1 MSVRKL
7 IVALLI
13 PILAISVMSC
23 KPKALPEPKPMG
35 YFRIDLPE
43 HRYCSVDTT
52 ELQLNYVGDN
62 VFAASYE
69 SLLPFTYEQSVYANT
84 TIEPQKDHSL
94 WMNITYPDLG
104 ASFRFTCFEVKN
116 ADSLRKLMISEDKM
130 VKFHYQKAD
139 DVQYS
144 VINDP
149 EARLWGQTYEIF
161 GKEVA
166 TPFQFWLTDSAHRFV
181 RATLYFDGAPNNDS
195 LQPVIQYLK
204 EDAMHLI
211 NTFAWKP

>member
-1 MSVRKL
+1 MVL
-7 IVALLI
+7 VT
-13 PILAISVMSC
+13 LAVSC

-43 HRYCSVDTT
+43 HKYRLMDTT
-52 ELQLNYVGDN
+52 QLHYVDGSGN
-62 VFAASYE
+62 CFAASNAA
-69 SLLPFTYEQSVYANT
+69 LLPFTYEQSVFAIT
-84 TIEPQKDHSL
+84 TIEPQKDQSI
-94 WMNITYPDLG
+94 WMNISYPDLG
-104 ASFRFTCFEVKN
+104 ASFRFTCFTVKN

-149 EARLWGQTYEIF
+149 NAHLYGQTYEIF

-166 TPFQFWLTDSAHRFV
+166 TPFQFWLTDSTHNFV
-181 RATLYFDGAPNNDS
+181 RATLYFDGTPNNDS

>member
-1 MSVRKL
+1 MHKILQIKTCSSV
-7 IVALLI
+7 IVLLCACAAL
-13 PILAISVMSC
+13 VSC

-43 HRYCSVDTT
+43 HRYRLLDTT
-52 ELQLNYVGDN
+52 LQLKDSGTDVGL
-62 VFAASYE
+62 S
-69 SLLPFTYEQSVYANT
+69 SLPFRFEQSVFANT
-84 TIEPQKDHSL
+84 TIEPQED
-94 WMNITYPDLG
+94 NIVWATVRYPDLK
-104 ASFRFTCFEVKN
+104 ASLRFTCFTVKN
-116 ADSLRKLMISEDKM
+116 ADSLRNLMIREDKM

-144 VINDP
+144 VIRDP
-149 EARLWGQTYEIF
+149 EAHIWGQSYEIF

-166 TPFQFWLTDSAHRFV
+166 TPFQFWLTDSVNRFV
-181 RATLYFDGAPNNDS
+181 RASLYFDGTPNNDS

>member
-1 MSVRKL
+1 MGTVL
-7 IVALLI
+7 
-13 PILAISVMSC
+13 MSC

-35 YFRIDLPE
+35 YFRIDLPD
-43 HRYCSVDTT
+43 HQYQPLT
-52 ELQLNYVGDN
+52 
-62 VFAASYE
+62 ASKPLTA
-69 SLLPFTYEQSVYANT
+69 SMAVTPPFTFEQSVYAT
-84 TIEPQKDHSL
+84 TSLEPQPNNTL
-94 WMNITYPDLG
+94 WMNVTYPDLK
-104 ASFRFTCFEVKN
+104 ASIRFTCFTVDN
-116 ADSLRKLMISEDKM
+116 ADSLRNLMISEDRM
-130 VKFHYQKAD
+130 VKFHYKKAD

-144 VINDP
+144 VVNDP
-149 EARLWGQTYEIF
+149 EAHIWGQTYEIY

-181 RATLYFDGAPNNDS
+181 RATLYFDDTPNNDS

>member
-1 MSVRKL
+1 MC
-7 IVALLI
+7 ALCATL
-13 PILAISVMSC
+13 MSC
-23 KPKALPEPKPMG
+23 KPKAMPEPKPMG

-43 HRYCSVDTT
+43 HRYRSMDTT
-52 ELQLNYVGDN
+52 
-62 VFAASYE
+62 
-69 SLLPFTYEQSVYANT
+69 LPFRYEQSVFANT
-84 TIEPQKDHSL
+84 SIERQKDNTL
-94 WMNITYPDLG
+94 WMTLSYPDLK
-104 ASFRFTCFEVKN
+104 ASLRFTCFQVNN

-144 VINDP
+144 VVQDP
-149 EARLWGQTYEIF
+149 ESNIWGQTYEIF

-166 TPFQFWLTDSAHRFV
+166 TPFQFWLTDSTHRFV
-181 RATLYFDGAPNNDS
+181 RATLYFDDTPNNDS

-211 NTFAWKP
+211 NTFEWKP

>member
-1 MSVRKL
+1 MDKILQFKTYTYVVWL
-7 IVALLI
+7 CACVALS
-13 PILAISVMSC
+13 AC

-43 HRYCSVDTT
+43 HRYRLLDTT
-52 ELQLNYVGDN
+52 LQFKDGSTNVGA
-62 VFAASYE
+62 F
-69 SLLPFTYEQSVYANT
+69 LLPFKFEQSVFANT
-84 TIEPQKDHSL
+84 TIEPQKDNTV
-94 WMNITYPDLG
+94 WATIKYPDLN
-104 ASFRFTCFEVKN
+104 ASFRFTCFTVKN

-144 VINDP
+144 VIRDP
-149 EARLWGQTYEIF
+149 EAHIWGQSYEIY

-166 TPFQFWLTDSAHRFV
+166 TPFQFWLTDSATHFV
-181 RATLYFDGAPNNDS
+181 RAALYFDDTPNNDS

-204 EDAMHLI
+204 EDALHLI

>member
-13 PILAISVMSC
+13 PFLAISVMSC

-43 HRYCSVDTT
+43 HRYRLLDT
-52 ELQLNYVGDN
+52 
-62 VFAASYE
+62 AM
-69 SLLPFTYEQSVYANT
+69 PFQYEQSVFANT
-84 TIEPQKDHSL
+84 TIEPQKDNSL

-104 ASFRFTCFEVKN
+104 ATFRFTCFTVKN

-139 DVQYS
+139 DVQFS
-144 VINDP
+144 VVDDP
-149 EARLWGQTYEIF
+149 NAHIWGQTYEIF

-166 TPFQFWLTDSAHRFV
+166 TPFQFWLTDSAHNFV
-181 RATLYFDGAPNNDS
+181 RATLYFDGTPNNDS

>member
-43 HRYCSVDTT
+43 HRYRSVDTT
-52 ELQLNYVGDN
+52 ELQLNYFGDN

>member
-1 MSVRKL
+1 MLSF
-7 IVALLI
+7 
-13 PILAISVMSC
+13 LACAMLTSC
-23 KPKALPEPKPMG
+23 RPKALPEPKPMG

-43 HRYCSVDTT
+43 HQYQLLDTT
-52 ELQLNYVGDN
+52 
-62 VFAASYE
+62 
-69 SLLPFTYEQSVYANT
+69 LPFTFEQSAIANT
-84 TIEPQKDHSL
+84 TIEPQKDNSL
-94 WMNITYPDLG
+94 WMNIIYPDLH
-104 ASFRFTCFEVKN
+104 ASLRFTCLNVKN
-116 ADSLRKLMISEDKM
+116 ADSLRKLMIMEDKM

-144 VINDP
+144 IIQDP
-149 EARLWGQTYEIF
+149 EAHIWGQTYEIY

-166 TPFQFWLTDSAHRFV
+166 TPFQFWLTDSTHHFV
-181 RATLYFDGAPNNDS
+181 RATLYFDSAPNNDS

>member
-1 MSVRKL
+1 MV
-7 IVALLI
+7 ILLACTT
-13 PILAISVMSC
+13 ILSC

-35 YFRIDLPE
+35 YFRIDLPD
-43 HRYCSVDTT
+43 HKYRHTDTT
-52 ELQLNYVGDN
+52 
-62 VFAASYE
+62 
-69 SLLPFTYEQSVYANT
+69 LPFTYEQSVYANT
-84 TIEPQKDHSL
+84 TIEPQKDNSL
-94 WMNITYPDLG
+94 WVNITYPDLG
-104 ASFRFTCFEVKN
+104 ATFRFTCLTVKN

-144 VINDP
+144 VVNDP
-149 EARLWGQTYEIF
+149 KAHLYGQTYEIF

-166 TPFQFWLTDSAHRFV
+166 TPFQFWLTDSVNRFV
-181 RATLYFDGAPNNDS
+181 RATLYFDCTPNNDS

-204 EDAMHLI
+204 EDALHLI